1 VVAAAQMADRY
12 VSDRFL
18 PDKAIDLI
26 DEAGSRKRIRRMTAP
41 PGLREYDEKIAGV
54 RREKDSAIDSQDF
67 EKAAALRVG
76 LEYTIVV
83 MTCVIT

>member
-54 RREKDSAIDSQDF
+54 RREKDSAIDSLWGSRTRPPVLTW
-67 EKAAALRVG
+67 ASTRPAPIR
-76 LEYTIVV
+76 
-83 MTCVIT
+83 